1 MTVIDLDRPAVS
13 PRRRSTAARRRRLP
27 DDLRLT
33 SDGRFLMEQRARH
46 LLEREIPVLRAVL
59 DAEHDDDTFARFER
73 LCVEAVWL
81 RRILDQAETLP
92 RPGGD
97 VVELGAYVQL
107 EMADG
112 ETMWVRP
119 VHPVEAFLDEERIS
133 AASPL
138 SRAILGARSG
148 DLVTVEGPAGPWSCA
163 VVAISVMPP
172 DLDEPDDA
180 LPEDVAAS

>member
-1 MTVIDLDRPAVS
+1 M
-13 PRRRSTAARRRRLP
+13 
-27 DDLRLT
+27 
-33 SDGRFLMEQRARH
+33 
-46 LLEREIPVLRAVL
+46 LRAVL

-180 LPEDVAAS
+180 VPEDVAAS